1 MPLHRRSIFQSNYKE
16 LYDAKQSKLLEEVE
30 RQMSQPTRMRDGKK
44 VPVTGTVTM
53 YGGLMAAVCSSPS
66 NKMDQDEVSQ
76 KGKNSSMDV
85 TILVSQGEDSR
96 PHAHQG
102 LAPSMGSSARKRH
115 PG

>member
-30 RQMSQPTRMRDGKK
+30 RQMSQPTRVRDGKK

-66 NKMDQDEVSQ
+66 DKMDQDDVSY

-85 TILVSQGEDSR
+85 TSLASHGDDSR
-96 PHAHQG
+96 PQAHQILG
-102 LAPSMGSSARKRH
+102 HSLASSARKRH

>member
-30 RQMSQPTRMRDGKK
+30 RQMSQPTRVRHGKK
-44 VPVTGTVTM
+44 IPVTGNVTM

-66 NKMDQDEVSQ
+66 DKMDRDDFSH

-85 TILVSQGEDSR
+85 TSLASHGEDSR
-96 PHAHQG
+96 PQAHQALG
-102 LAPSMGSSARKRH
+102 PSLGSSARKRH

>member
-85 TILVSQGEDSR
+85 TSLVSQGEDSR
-96 PHAHQG
+96 PHAH
-102 LAPSMGSSARKRH
+102 
-115 PG
+115 